1 MRFSFDDPRLTI
13 AGRRCNGL
21 LRSPP
26 KPVNAQDVLRT
37 ANSGGV
43 ELVRFIYCD
52 FSGVQRG
59 KITAVDDLANRLN
72 HGINLTRAQMAFTL
86 LDTVVPIEGME
97 PVGELRMV
105 PDPDTFTVLPWMPA
119 HASMCCDLVDKDGGR
134 YDACPRTFLKDV
146 IAQAAQRGLRIEAAF
161 EPEFYLGVR
170 NAQTN
175 RWQPADTAGIYAET
189 GFDLQANFLTDAT
202 RAVRAMG
209 MMPEMVYHEGGPGQ
223 QEISIHHA
231 AALRAAD
238 NQMKLRN
245 AVRGVALQH
254 GYYASF
260 APKPFPWT
268 FGSGAHV
275 HLSVWDEASNQ
286 NLMYDRAAPEGF
298 SDLGRHFVGGI
309 LKHLQGLIALTCP
322 SFNSYR
328 RLQARSWSTAYT
340 CWGFDNRQAA
350 VRAASPFW
358 GREAQTMNIEIKAV
372 DGSSNPYL
380 ALGGIIAAGL
390 EGIEQSTDP
399 GEALPVDPSD
409 LTDEEREQRGI
420 RPVPSSL
427 RAAIGE
433 FATDPLFKARMPE
446 LMWRAYQQVKLA
458 ECEGFEG
465 QDEEYEIERHFY
477 AF

>member
-1 MRFSFDDPRLTI
+1 VTP
-13 AGRRCNGL
+13 
-21 LRSPP
+21 
-26 KPVNAQDVLRT
+26 QDVLNTCRS
-37 ANSGGV
+37 AGV

-52 FSGVQRG
+52 FTGVQRG
-59 KITAVDDLANRLN
+59 KITSIDDLANRLN
-72 HGINLTRAQMAFTL
+72 HGINMTRAQMAFTL

-97 PVGELRMV
+97 AVGELRML
-105 PDPDTFTVLPWMPA
+105 PDPETFTVLPWAPT
-119 HASMCCDLVDKDGGR
+119 HASIQCDLVDKDGGR
-134 YDACPRTFLKDV
+134 YDACTRTFLKDV
-146 IAQAAQRGLRIEAAF
+146 LARAAARGLRIEAAF

-170 NAQTN
+170 NATTGK
-175 RWQPADTAGIYAET
+175 WEPADSAGIYAEV
-189 GFDLQANFLTDAT
+189 GFDLQAKFLTDAT

-231 AALRAAD
+231 PALQAAD

-275 HLSVWDEASNQ
+275 HLSVWDTATNR
-286 NLMYDRAAPEGF
+286 NLMYEPAAEEGF

-309 LKHLQGLIALTCP
+309 LKHLAGLIALTCP

-328 RLQARSWSTAYT
+328 RLQARSWSTAYA
-340 CWGFDNRQAA
+340 CWGYDNRQAA

-358 GREAQTMNIEIKAV
+358 GRESQTMNIEIKAV

-390 EGIEQSTDP
+390 DGIEQSSDP
-399 GEALPVDPSD
+399 GEPLPVDPSD
-409 LTDEEREQRGI
+409 LSDAERDRRGI
-420 RPVPSSL
+420 RAVPSSL
-427 RAAIGE
+427 RAAVGE
-433 FATDPLFKARMPE
+433 FAADPLFKTSMPE

-458 ECEGFEG
+458 ECDGFEAA
-465 QDEEYEIERHFY
+465 DEEFEIERHFY

>member
-1 MRFSFDDPRLTI
+1 M
-13 AGRRCNGL
+13 
-21 LRSPP
+21 
-26 KPVNAQDVLRT
+26 NAQDVLYTCRT
-37 ANSGGV
+37 GGV

-59 KITAVDDLANRLN
+59 KITAVDDLANRLS

-86 LDTVVPIEGME
+86 LDTVVPIQGME
-97 PVGELRMV
+97 PVGELRML
-105 PDPDTFTVLPWMPA
+105 PDPETLTVLPWVPA
-119 HASMCCDLVDKDGGR
+119 HASLCCDLVDKDGGR
-134 YDACPRTFLKDV
+134 YDACPRTFLKDM
-146 IAQAAQRGLRIEAAF
+146 IARAAERGLRVQAAF

-170 NAQTN
+170 NAETG

-189 GFDLQANFLTDAT
+189 GFDLQATFLTDAT

-209 MMPEMVYHEGGPGQ
+209 MLPEMVYHEGGPSQ

-231 AALRAAD
+231 PALRAAD
-238 NQMKLRN
+238 NQIKLRN

-275 HLSVWDEASNQ
+275 HLSVWDAATDR
-286 NLMYDRAAPEGF
+286 NLMYDPNATEGF
-298 SDLGRHFVGGI
+298 SAWGRHFVGGI
-309 LKHLQGLIALTCP
+309 LEHLAGLIALTCP

-340 CWGFDNRQAA
+340 CWGYDNRQAA

-358 GREAQTMNIEIKAV
+358 GREAQTTNIEIKAV

-390 EGIEQSTDP
+390 DGIDNATDP
-399 GEALPVDPSD
+399 GEPLPVDPSD
-409 LTDEEREQRGI
+409 LSDAEREQRGI
-420 RPVPSSL
+420 RAVPDSL
-427 RAAIGE
+427 RAAIGA
-433 FATDPLFKARMPE
+433 FAADALFKGSMPE

-458 ECEGFEG
+458 ECDGFEAA
-465 QDEEYEIERHFY
+465 DEEFEIERHFF